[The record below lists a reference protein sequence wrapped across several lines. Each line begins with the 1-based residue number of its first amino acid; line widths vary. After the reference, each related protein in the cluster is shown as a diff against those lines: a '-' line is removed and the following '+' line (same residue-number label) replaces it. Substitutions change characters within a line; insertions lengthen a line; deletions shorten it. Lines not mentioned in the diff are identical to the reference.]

1 VADYME
7 LADEVF
13 GTEFER
19 EAAADESLLVAFVDR
34 VSEMAPTHVQT
45 HELRGMRFL
54 PRDFPPATD
63 YFGLLAGSEE
73 RPLPTSLDIMSLLG
87 STAARSLLDD
97 NDVFDDS
104 VYRRSYMSIERELD
118 DMTYGDWT
126 RDLYWSWLY
135 CLSELESPIVEGAPV
150 FAAGPA
156 WGFKEIST
164 GSAAWASIRYQA
176 ADGVLT
182 RWEPA
187 NPATGSGTL
196 VLVEPYPGLYSR
208 LRELLENL
216 RDRLW
221 EHYLLDDPIDDHITE
236 FVELLTSLE
245 LASEKT
251 LATGEPGPASAE
263 LSDYAALLAR
273 LAGREITRRP
283 GELGCVLVSSVAYE
297 DLDTGRILQN
307 AVGTPDV
314 IYVTTDGGETVYA
327 GAVHSFFETELE
339 DREELQSAGWPTVL
353 LSCPVIRPY
362 WVRAFVVE

>member
-1 VADYME
+1 
-7 LADEVF
+7 
-13 GTEFER
+13 
-19 EAAADESLLVAFVDR
+19 
-34 VSEMAPTHVQT
+34 
-45 HELRGMRFL
+45 MRFL

-63 YFGLLAGSEE
+63 YFGLLAGSNE

-97 NDVFDDS
+97 SDVFDDS

-135 CLSELESPIVEGAPV
+135 CLSELESPIVDGAPA
-150 FAAGPA
+150 FAEGPS
-156 WGFKEIST
+156 WGFKEVST

-182 RWEPA
+182 AWRPPKPA
-187 NPATGSGTL
+187 RGGGDP

-221 EHYLLDDPIDDHITE
+221 EHYLLDDAIDDHITE
-236 FVELLTSLE
+236 SVGFLTSLE
-245 LASEKT
+245 LASETT
-251 LATGEPGPASAE
+251 LATGAPGPEASS
-263 LSDYAALLAR
+263 LGDYSATIAR
-273 LAGREITRRP
+273 LAGREVTRRP

-307 AVGTPDV
+307 AVGTPD
-314 IYVTTDGGETVYA
+314 ILYVTTDGGETVYA
-327 GAVHSFFETELE
+327 GAVHSFFEMELE
-339 DREELQSAGWPTVL
+339 DRDELSSAGWPTVL

-362 WVRAFVVE
+362 WVREFVVE